1 MVYLDLLRQHPDVAV
16 FNAELIVAGTVPT
29 GRGPVKMA
37 IMAGRGT
44 IWELLGRSA
53 LWEDVVRHAPKIVEA
68 ARVLYETNRR
78 RQQRPADAADAGSS
92 PGPDP
97 AAGPK
102 NRLADVEV
110 EVRRLQENETQQAA
124 LVTDI
129 AKQLEA
135 LTRSVDTLAV
145 RMQIFLWLVGGAL
158 TVGLVALALS
168 LVR

>member
-1 MVYLDLLRQHPDVAV
+1 
-16 FNAELIVAGTVPT
+16 
-29 GRGPVKMA
+29 MA
-37 IMAGRGT
+37 IMAGRGK

-78 RQQRPADAADAGSS
+78 RQQRPADAAGPS

-97 AAGPK
+97 AAGLK
-102 NRLADVEV
+102 NRLADLEV

-135 LTRSVDTLAV
+135 LTRSVDTLAA

-158 TVGLVALALS
+158 AVGLVALALS

>member
-1 MVYLDLLRQHPDVAV
+1 
-16 FNAELIVAGTVPT
+16 
-29 GRGPVKMA
+29 MA

-78 RQQRPADAADAGSS
+78 RQQRPADAAGSS
-92 PGPDP
+92 PGSDP
-97 AAGPK
+97 AAGLK
-102 NRLADVEV
+102 NRLADLEV

-135 LTRSVDTLAV
+135 LTRSVDTLAT

-158 TVGLVALALS
+158 AVGLVALALS